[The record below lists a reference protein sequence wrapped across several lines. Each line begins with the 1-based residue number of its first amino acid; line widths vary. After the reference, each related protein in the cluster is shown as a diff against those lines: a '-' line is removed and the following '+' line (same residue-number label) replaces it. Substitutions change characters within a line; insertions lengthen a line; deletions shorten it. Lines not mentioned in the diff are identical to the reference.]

1 VFADFRNLFNFR
13 NVVELFAE
21 TGDITNAKY
30 QDEAFVS
37 PELTQLHADAVASGR
52 LIQTPK
58 GGKTIEAA
66 DLRGDCNSWQSG
78 GLASNPV
85 DCVLLRR
92 AETRWGNNDKIF
104 DVDEQTR
111 AFTARYNLIEGE
123 ATKLGAPLSIR
134 LGLEL
139 NF

>member
-1 VFADFRNLFNFR
+1 MKA
-13 NVVELFAE
+13 
-21 TGDITNAKY
+21 
-30 QDEAFVS
+30 
-37 PELTQLHADAVASGR
+37 
-52 LIQTPK
+52 
-58 GGKTIEAA
+58 GKPRT
-66 DLRGDCNSWQSG
+66 LR
-78 GLASNPV
+78 
-85 DCVLLRR
+85 
-92 AETRWGNNDKIF
+92 